1 MIWIRRSM
9 REANVIAKHKFATLG
24 VLILACAGLVFV
36 PAVSEAA
43 DTDVAKEVSTAAQ
56 HAGLAAAS
64 KDMKTIQ
71 MHLHHVVNC
80 LGGPRDTNFDAAAG
94 NPCKDQGN
102 GAIPDTTEAD
112 KKAPLQQAMQQALA
126 GLKETDM
133 AAAQRDATA
142 VQGMLKPS
150 M

>member
-1 MIWIRRSM
+1 M
-9 REANVIAKHKFATLG
+9 IAKHRFARLG
-24 VLILACAGLVFV
+24 VLTLACGGLVFV
-36 PAVSEAA
+36 AAAPAVA

-64 KDMKTIQ
+64 KDMKTTQ

-80 LGGPRDTNFDAAAG
+80 LGGPRDLNFDAAAG

-112 KKAPLQQAMQQALA
+112 KKASLQQAMQQALA

-133 AAAQRDATA
+133 AAAQKDATA
-142 VQGMLKPS
+142 AQGMLKPS